1 MNAQEAL
8 QQYQQLNRVAAN
20 VKLPALEAITY
31 DLSIN
36 TKILNQVKEVHAELK
51 NFNSTS
57 SWLDYQS
64 GKQFFI
70 NEPLVIAD
78 NYDTLLNAEVTNGSN
93 GSLHVRYN
101 GNGGWIVTTYHYN
114 KGKTYI
120 ADKVEHVASFSKRN
134 SSPITLQYLRFW
146 TVRDTNLGM
155 NPVFAC
161 FIGFGGNQ

>member
-70 NEPLVIAD
+70 N
-78 NYDTLLNAEVTNGSN
+78 
-93 GSLHVRYN
+93 
-101 GNGGWIVTTYHYN
+101 
-114 KGKTYI
+114 
-120 ADKVEHVASFSKRN
+120 
-134 SSPITLQYLRFW
+134 
-146 TVRDTNLGM
+146 
-155 NPVFAC
+155 
-161 FIGFGGNQ
+161 